1 MLPFSRLCD
10 IFSALIWSNS
20 CEISPFNGACLL
32 SLHPLCGGEDLLF
45 LLSPPAAAAVT
56 CFCSHSKTPTRIISK
71 YLQYAYWPWG
81 ICLVNYFFAF
91 FSFFNKIQD
100 GRLNPMAHAT
110 AQTASSILFMFG
122 LKRPYPGRELKSFWC
137 DSDNK
142 NFDFFTFLYFSGY
155 FCFAHFGHHKNLVV

>member
-1 MLPFSRLCD
+1 MTHH
-10 IFSALIWSNS
+10 IQIVWSLN
-20 CEISPFNGACLL
+20 
-32 SLHPLCGGEDLLF
+32 LHPLCGGGDL
-45 LLSPPAAAAVT
+45 PPAAAAAAAN

-81 ICLVNYFFAF
+81 ICLVIFFFAF

-100 GRLNPMAHAT
+100 GRQNPMAHAR
-110 AQTASSILFMFG
+110 AQTASSICFMFS
-122 LKRPYPGRELKSFWC
+122 LKERPYPGRELKSFWC

-155 FCFAHFGHHKNLVV
+155 FCFAHFSHQQNLVI